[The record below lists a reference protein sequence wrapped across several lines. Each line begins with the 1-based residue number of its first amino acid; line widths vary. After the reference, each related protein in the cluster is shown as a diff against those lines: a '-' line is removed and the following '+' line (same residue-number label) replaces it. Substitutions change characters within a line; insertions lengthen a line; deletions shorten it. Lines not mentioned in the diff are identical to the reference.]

1 MASVAFISGVWTSS
15 SEDITGLSRKTAAL
29 NSNYLS
35 ASRML
40 NNLPHDEILNG
51 LSNGPSEEM
60 CLLYEN
66 LNGKV
71 TMLIGKVVHVDT
83 NRTAKW
89 TWEWDDISDKLS
101 SSLPDAQFGPPFRSS
116 SSHIANI
123 SAIEVV
129 GRDTTVMINQN
140 GDPVQDR
147 FLTSVYTS
155 KNKTISSGESF
166 IHFSSFSS
174 MQARMLN
181 TSGQISIPTLTTK
194 PSSNQIS

>member
-15 SEDITGLSRKTAAL
+15 IEDITGLSRKTAAL

-40 NNLPHDEILNG
+40 NNLPRDEILNG
-51 LSNGPSEEM
+51 LSNGPSEEI

-66 LNGKV
+66 VNASV

-83 NRTAKW
+83 NRTSKW
-89 TWEWDDISDKLS
+89 TWGWDDISDKLS
-101 SSLPDAQFGPPFRSS
+101 SSLPEAQFGPPFRSS
-116 SSHIANI
+116 SSHIANL
-123 SAIEVV
+123 SVIEVV

-140 GDPVQDR
+140 GGPVQDR
-147 FLTSVYTS
+147 FLTSVYTI
-155 KNKTISSGESF
+155 KNKTISSGETF

-174 MQARMLN
+174 MRARMLN